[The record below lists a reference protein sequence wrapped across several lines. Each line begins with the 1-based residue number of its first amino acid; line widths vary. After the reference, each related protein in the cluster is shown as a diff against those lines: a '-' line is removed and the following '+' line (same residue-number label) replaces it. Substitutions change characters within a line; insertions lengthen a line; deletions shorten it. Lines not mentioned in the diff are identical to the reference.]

1 MKHLFSIL
9 TALFAVLAFLVSCSG
24 GSNGSNGSG
33 GSGNDTTGSSGGIYG
48 HVTDFATGEDVAN
61 ANVQLRPGGDTTLTG
76 SDGMFEFQ
84 NLASG
89 DYLITVSKAGYTDL
103 IDDFVITVRDR
114 MVRRDV
120 QLKKESATL
129 RIVDDAG
136 NDIDVLDF
144 GAEIDD
150 VSRQFNIFNDGS
162 EKLEWEISFSVDWIK
177 SVSKESGELKA
188 GGTQGIIVNIDRTLL
203 RDGENLTKLHITS
216 DNGNKQLGIKATN
229 SIRRSD
235 CQDLPENAVWNK
247 VGEIEQNWNGSEW
260 FPSEKGSYNEE
271 ASETECRFK
280 CNSGYFYDNK
290 KCVDI
295 DECAEQEL
303 NKCPTHSDC
312 ANEDGSFSCV
322 CHEGYS
328 GNNCVPNKRTREC
341 EELPENAAWNKV
353 SEIEQT
359 WNGSE
364 WYPPVKG
371 TYNEEASETECRFK
385 CNSGYVF
392 EDKKCINQ
400 KTSKCTGLLENSHWN
415 TASQIEQNWNG
426 HEWIP
431 PIEGSY
437 NENPSETE
445 CRFVCDTNYKWK
457 GSSCEANS
465 KTTAC
470 TGLPANAIWNAA
482 SSITQTWNGT
492 EWLPSAAGTYNEEE
506 TMSECHFKCKP
517 NYTWKGATCEANVQT
532 AECEGLPENA
542 SWNKVSSITQT
553 WNGTEWLPSATGSF
567 NEEESI
573 GECRFKCNDNYH
585 WENNQCLPNSK
596 TEYCTSKPAN
606 TVWNDNGANGKFT
619 QTWNGSEWEPETYS
633 SSYNT
638 VAGICRYKCNTNYNW
653 NSSNS
658 KCVAATQTYTCTGLP
673 ANAVWNSVSS
683 YTQTWTGEEWTPSA
697 TAATYN
703 TTASNTECRFKC
715 DTNYSWENSQCVA
728 DTRTANCTGL
738 LANTIWN
745 TVSSITQTWNG
756 SSWLPVTTGSYNTTA
771 SSAECRFKCKT
782 NYTWDGSKCEA
793 NTRTASCT
801 DIPANASWNSVSAII
816 QTWNG
821 EDWTPS
827 NTSTYNTTSSTSEC
841 RYKCADSYH
850 TENGGASCISNTKT
864 ASCTGLITNATWNS
878 VSSITQ
884 TWNGSTWVPTTTGT
898 YNEESS
904 SSECRYKCDNTH
916 YWYNSQCTSPC
927 DYEPCDEVANS
938 TAVCNATSWRDYS
951 CECDNRYY
959 WSYPQCKQQKA
970 LGNICTGVTVCHN
983 GGNYG
988 QTMTCPTS
996 PSADFYGQDAQ
1007 YAAKGKCIPVTLS
1020 VETISDQNV
1029 VIDHNT
1035 GLEWQQEI
1043 SSGNYSWEEA
1053 VNYCNNLNY
1062 GGHDSGWR
1070 LPTPQ
1075 ELLTIYVALDDP
1087 NYFTEISHM
1096 SLWSSKTSVSDPE
1109 YAWILG
1115 ENSITTAFDFV
1126 STLSKTLDD
1135 RVKVRCVW
1143 GKDLLS
1149 LSSFTTTTVNSNIV
1163 LTDSTTGLM
1172 WQKDYVSGKTWKEAL
1187 SYCENLTYAGYSDWR
1202 LPNRNELASLINY
1215 DNVSPASDFPDMPSL
1230 EFWSSSVHHIVH
1242 FGTGIFVAT
1251 PLMVS
1256 NTYPMKEMQ
1265 RNVRCVRTAE

>member
-1 MKHLFSIL
+1 MKSSIISALLILVFSLIFV
-9 TALFAVLAFLVSCSG
+9 ACGG
-24 GSNGSNGSG
+24 GSTGSG
-33 GSGNDTTGSSGGIYG
+33 GTGDSGNTNTGSTGGIYG
-48 HVTDFATGEDVAN
+48 HVTDFVTGEDVAN

-89 DYLITVSKAGYTDL
+89 DYSITVSKAGYTDL
-103 IDDFVITVRDR
+103 IDDFVITVKDR
-114 MVRRDV
+114 LVRRDV

-136 NDIDVLDF
+136 NDIDELDF
-144 GAEIDD
+144 GGEVDD
-150 VSRQFNIFNDGS
+150 VSRSFNIFNDS
-162 EKLEWEISFSVDWIK
+162 SAAIDWEIIKTAEWIK
-177 SVSKESGELKA
+177 SISKESGNLGA
-188 GGTQGIIVNIDRTLL
+188 GNTLGIIVNIDRTLL
-203 RDGENLTKLHITS
+203 RDGENLTKLHVTS
-216 DNGNKQLGIKATN
+216 NNGNKALTIKATN
-229 SIRRSD
+229 FDSCRNNPCGHGTCKSTGPETYECKCDDGYEINSKNTCADIDECADPELNKCPEHSD
-235 CQDLPENAVWNK
+235 CANEDGSFSCICHEGYSGNNCVANKRTKVCEDLPENAKWNK
-247 VGEIEQNWNGSEW
+247 AEEIEQTWNGEEW
-260 FPSEKGSYNEE
+260 TPSTQGTYNEE
-271 ASETECRFK
+271 SSETECRFK
-280 CNSGYFYDNK
+280 CNSGYIWEDN
-290 KCVDI
+290 
-295 DECAEQEL
+295 
-303 NKCPTHSDC
+303 
-312 ANEDGSFSCV
+312 
-322 CHEGYS
+322 
-328 GNNCVPNKRTREC
+328 
-341 EELPENAAWNKV
+341 
-353 SEIEQT
+353 
-359 WNGSE
+359 
-364 WYPPVKG
+364 
-371 TYNEEASETECRFK
+371 
-385 CNSGYVF
+385 
-392 EDKKCINQ
+392 KCINK

-415 TASQIEQNWNG
+415 VVSKIEQSWNG
-426 HEWIP
+426 QEWVP
-431 PIEGSY
+431 PLEGTY
-437 NENPSETE
+437 NEEPSSDE
-445 CRFVCDTNYKWK
+445 CRFVCNTNYTWK
-457 GSSCEANS
+457 GSSCEPES

-470 TGLPANAIWNAA
+470 TGLPENAAWNMA
-482 SSITQTWNGT
+482 SSIMQTWNGV

-506 TMSECHFKCKP
+506 SMSECRFKCNP
-517 NYTWKGATCEANVQT
+517 NYTWKGATCEANTRT
-532 AECEGLPENA
+532 AECEGLPASAAWTSPSLSVQQTWNGTEWIPSNQAVFDTGENSDACKFRCNTNYSWKNSQCEADTQTVNCIGLPANA
-542 SWNKVSSITQT
+542 SWNSASSITQT
-553 WNGTEWLPSATGSF
+553 WNGENWQPTTAGSYNETESTS
-567 NEEESI
+567 
-573 GECRFKCNDNYH
+573 ECRFKCN
-585 WENNQCLPNSK
+585 
-596 TEYCTSKPAN
+596 
-606 TVWNDNGANGKFT
+606 
-619 QTWNGSEWEPETYS
+619 
-633 SSYNT
+633 
-638 VAGICRYKCNTNYNW
+638 TNYVW
-653 NSSNS
+653 KNSRCEFS
-658 KCVAATQTYTCTGLP
+658 KQTVDCTGLP
-673 ANAVWNSVSS
+673 ANASWNSVSS
-683 YTQTWTGEEWTPSA
+683 IEQTWNGEEWQPSPVG
-697 TAATYN
+697 TYN
-703 TTASNTECRFKC
+703 TAESTSECRFKC
-715 DTNYSWENSQCVA
+715 NENYSWKNSKCEA
-728 DTRTANCTGL
+728 DTKTANCTGL
-738 LANTIWN
+738 PSNAQWN
-745 TVSSITQTWNG
+745 TASSITQTWNG
-756 SSWLPVTTGSYNTTA
+756 SSWQPSTTGSYNTTA

-793 NTRTASCT
+793 DTRTASCT
-801 DIPANASWNSVSAII
+801 DIPANASWNAVSAII

-821 EDWTPS
+821 SEWTPS
-827 NTSTYNTTSSTSEC
+827 NITTYNTTSSTSEC
-841 RYKCADSYH
+841 RYKCSDSYH

-884 TWNGSTWVPTTTGT
+884 TWNGLTWVPTTTGT

-1251 PLMVS
+1251 PFMVT

-1265 RNVRCVRTAE
+1265 RNVRCVR